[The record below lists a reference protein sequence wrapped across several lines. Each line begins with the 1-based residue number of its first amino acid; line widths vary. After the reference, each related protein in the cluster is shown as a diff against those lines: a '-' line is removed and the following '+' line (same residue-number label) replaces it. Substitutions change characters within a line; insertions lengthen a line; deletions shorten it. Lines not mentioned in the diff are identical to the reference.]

1 MKKIGELVFD
11 ELIPWII
18 AIGVL
23 AAVLILYFTLNGK
36 GSAALEA
43 FKNFWRFGR

>member
-1 MKKIGELVFD
+1 MKKK
-11 ELIPWII
+11 
-18 AIGVL
+18 GVL
-23 AAVLILYFTLNGK
+23 AFDEPVTWFIMIAVLVAVLGLYIVLSSK